1 MAYYEIGFYGEFE
14 FILVK
19 KIHSEQ
25 KAVLMRDILQE
36 LAENDVINL
45 PKWVNE
51 SYPDLNIDDGD
62 LAAVRRYKSRL
73 VIEKRFEKNTV
84 RPLKREKPRKIP
96 RTQKFLEL

>member
-1 MAYYEIGFYGEFE
+1 MVYYEIGFYGEFG
-14 FILVK
+14 FIPVK

-36 LAENDVINL
+36 LAENDVIKL
-45 PKWVNE
+45 PEWVNE
-51 SYPDLNIDDGD
+51 SYPDLNIDNGD
-62 LAAVRRYKSRL
+62 LAAVRRCKSRL

-84 RPLKREKPRKIP
+84 RPPKREKPRKIP